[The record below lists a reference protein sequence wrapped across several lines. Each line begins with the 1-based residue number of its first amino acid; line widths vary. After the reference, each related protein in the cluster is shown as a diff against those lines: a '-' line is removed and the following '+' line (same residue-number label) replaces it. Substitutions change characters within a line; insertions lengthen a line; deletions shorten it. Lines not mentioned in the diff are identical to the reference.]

1 VEEAAM
7 RAVVPL
13 VVFAAL
19 VPTGCASRRPAS
31 AALAPPCAGS
41 RILEVTNFGSRTYEV
56 AWGDDPIGRA
66 GPGVSRLPVESF
78 RIVNGTVVGGPL
90 FRVLGS
96 RAPFAGVADV
106 RYRLLCE

>member
-1 VEEAAM
+1 M
-7 RAVVPL
+7 RGVLPL
-13 VVFAAL
+13 AFVAAL
-19 VPTGCASRRPAS
+19 TLAGCATRQRAGAS
-31 AALAPPCAGS
+31 TWPPPCAGS

-78 RIVNGTVVGGPL
+78 RIVNGTVVGGPQ

-96 RAPFAGVADV
+96 RAPFAAAADV